1 MLLSAAFLLA
11 LVLAGVIVAVAG
23 GGSRN
28 HGTSAGPRPVATAR
42 AGADTT
48 AQPAGECSLPAGD
61 QSVPYS
67 SPPGGVTW
75 AQVGTI
81 EVPQAP
87 GALGP
92 EHTSADGSWNMCFAD
107 SPSGALLAAFNFWA
121 EGTLNRPAQVFERYA
136 ADAPAKRNAIAA

>member
-1 MLLSAAFLLA
+1 MSDQPSEREASGERSPWSRASVLLSAAFLLL

-23 GGSRN
+23 GGSRS
-28 HGTSAGPRPVATAR
+28 HGTSAGPRPAATAR

-48 AQPAGECSLPAGD
+48 AQPAGACSLPAGD

-87 GALGP
+87 GTLGP
-92 EHTSADGSWNMCFAD
+92 QHTSDD
-107 SPSGALLAAFNFWA
+107 RKLEHVL
-121 EGTLNRPAQVFERYA
+121 R
-136 ADAPAKRNAIAA
+136 